1 TLRGASA
8 QRAPIWIMRQAGRY
22 LPEYRAIKARSSFLE
37 MTRDPAIAAEIT
49 LQPLERFALDAA
61 IIFSDIMTPLEA
73 LGIEIEFTPGPSIAK
88 PLRTRAAIDELQI
101 RDEIAPFVGEALR
114 IVRGALP
121 ADVALIGFGGAP
133 LTLAAYLVEG
143 GGSKEYERFRQFLRA
158 DPAAMHALLEKLT
171 ELTIR
176 YLRMQ
181 IAAGA
186 SVVQLFD
193 SWAGLHDVR
202 VYCEFGVPYTKRIM
216 EALADTGAARIYFA
230 LGASHLIEAVAEIP
244 AEAVGVDWRTDL
256 TEVRKRLPG
265 RALQGNL
272 DPAVLF
278 AGRATI
284 AEQAHYV
291 LEQGLGGA
299 HVFNLGH
306 GIWPNTPVD
315 AVAHLVETVRAYE
328 RS

>member
-1 TLRGASA
+1 
-8 QRAPIWIMRQAGRY
+8 
-22 LPEYRAIKARSSFLE
+22 
-37 MTRDPAIAAEIT
+37 
-49 LQPLERFALDAA
+49 
-61 IIFSDIMTPLEA
+61 
-73 LGIEIEFTPGPSIAK
+73 
-88 PLRTRAAIDELQI
+88 
-101 RDEIAPFVGEALR
+101 
-114 IVRGALP
+114 
-121 ADVALIGFGGAP
+121 
-133 LTLAAYLVEG
+133 
-143 GGSKEYERFRQFLRA
+143 
-158 DPAAMHALLEKLT
+158 MHALLEKLT

-186 SVVQLFD
+186 GVVQLFD

-202 VYCEFGVPYTKRIM
+202 VYREFGVPYIKRIM

-230 LGASHLIEAVAEIP
+230 LGASHLLEAVAEIP

-278 AGRATI
+278 ADRATI
-284 AEQAHYV
+284 AKHARDV

-315 AVAHLVETVRAYE
+315 AVAHLVETVRAYT